1 MKLDIVDKKILTE
14 LELNSSIHLNKLAK
28 KVNKSPETTSYRIQR
43 LKEEGILN
51 RTHLIADMSK
61 FGYTTFRVYIKW
73 QYMTLQDKSDFYTYL
88 KQIPQ
93 IWTTAQLHGKWDLG
107 FFVGIKH
114 SKEFKKI
121 WNQIEA
127 LYKEK
132 IAEYKIAIYSLVHN
146 FNKTFLLDNFDCILQ
161 RSSGEQ
167 LEIPHDETDENI
179 IYTYGKD
186 VRQPLHKVAKEV
198 GVSIETVRKRIKR
211 LEREGVIVGYKTD
224 MDLSKLGYQGYRVDF
239 YLQSTKR
246 NKEIFE
252 YLKNHKNF
260 YQINESIGGADIET
274 EIIIENLVLL
284 LEELEKIVK
293 RFKDVIKYFEHYGY
307 TGFPSLSIVA
317 D

>member
-1 MKLDIVDKKILTE
+1 MD
-14 LELNSSIHLNKLAK
+14 S
-28 KVNKSPETTSYRIQR
+28 
-43 LKEEGILN
+43 
-51 RTHLIADMSK
+51 
-61 FGYTTFRVYIKW
+61 
-73 QYMTLQDKSDFYTYL
+73 QDKSDFYAYL

-93 IWTTAQLHGKWDLG
+93 IWTIAQLHGKWDMA

-127 LYKEK
+127 IYKEK

-146 FNKTFLLDNFDCILQ
+146 FNKTFLLDNFDHKIK

-167 LEIPHDETDENI
+167 LEIPYDEIDEKI
-179 IYTYGKD
+179 IHLYGKD
-186 VRQPLHKVAKEV
+186 VRQPLHKVAKDV
-198 GVSIETVRKRIKR
+198 GVSIETVRKRIKK
-211 LEREGVIVGYKTD
+211 LEKNKVIVGYKTD

-239 YLQSTKR
+239 YLKSVKR

-260 YQINESIGGADIET
+260 YQINDSIGGADIET

-284 LEELEKIVK
+284 LEELEKIAK
-293 RFKDVIKYFEHYGY
+293 RFKDVIRYYEHYGY
-307 TGFPSLSIVA
+307 TGFPSLSIIA

>member
-198 GVSIETVRKRIKR
+198 GESIETVRKRIKR

-239 YLQSTKR
+239 YLKSTKR

>member
-239 YLQSTKR
+239 YLKSTKR